1 MESGAARAK
10 ASPSKGVL
18 IRKNPLAIP
27 SRAGYGLHKNKLAK
41 STIAGE
47 IGITTKMSSSNSENT
62 SVGLLRV
69 SEW

>member
-1 MESGAARAK
+1 MKTPAGTP

-18 IRKNPLAIP
+18 IRNNPLAIP

-41 STIAGE
+41 KARLPAKSALQR
-47 IGITTKMSSSNSENT
+47 MPSRNSDNT